1 MRRFKDKVILITG
14 AGSGIGA
21 ATAKRFAS
29 EGAKLALVDI
39 ADLGDISAAIGKD
52 AVLAITADVTDAQ
65 QVNHMVARTVD
76 HFGRLDVLVN
86 NAGVY
91 SGGDPATIS
100 DEDWRK
106 VIATDLDGVFYGCRA
121 AVPHLEKTKGS
132 IVNTASVSGTGGD
145 WNTLPYNAAKG
156 GVVNFTRSLAMDLG
170 KRGIRVNAVCP
181 SLTRTGMTKDTFGT
195 PTALPRLTSAF
206 RWAVPA
212 SPKKWPRLLPF
223 WQARMRALSPGQT
236 FLSMVGSAR
245 PTCSHRSDRR
255 PGVPLR
261 IVKGKCRRCTAN
273 TPRGFGSSSDRISVR
288 GLKAVHLFGPLKA
301 HYRSLDRWQD

>member
-1 MRRFKDKVILITG
+1 M
-14 AGSGIGA
+14 
-21 ATAKRFAS
+21 
-29 EGAKLALVDI
+29 
-39 ADLGDISAAIGKD
+39 
-52 AVLAITADVTDAQ
+52 LAITADVTDAQ

-91 SGGDPATIS
+91 SGRDPATIS

-121 AVPHLEKTKGS
+121 AVPHLEKTKGL

-181 SLTRTGMTKDTFGT
+181 SLTRTGMTKDTFGDAE
-195 PTALPRLTSAF
+195 ALAKFNERIPLGRPCEPEEVAAVIAFLASAD
-206 RWAVPA
+206 A
-212 SPKKWPRLLPF
+212 SFITGANIPVDGGVS
-223 WQARMRALSPGQT
+223 ASNGQ
-236 FLSMVGSAR
+236 
-245 PTCSHRSDRR
+245 P
-255 PGVPLR
+255 P
-261 IVKGKCRRCTAN
+261 
-273 TPRGFGSSSDRISVR
+273 
-288 GLKAVHLFGPLKA
+288 
-301 HYRSLDRWQD
+301 Q